1 MKLDELKDEAQ
12 LIEYHR
18 KINSVE
24 FYTSP
29 SPQKRLGF
37 LSNTPTYKMKTLATF

>member
-18 KINSVE
+18 KIISVE

-29 SPQKRLGF
+29 SLQKRLGF
-37 LSNTPTYKMKTLATF
+37 QSNLFTYKGKP